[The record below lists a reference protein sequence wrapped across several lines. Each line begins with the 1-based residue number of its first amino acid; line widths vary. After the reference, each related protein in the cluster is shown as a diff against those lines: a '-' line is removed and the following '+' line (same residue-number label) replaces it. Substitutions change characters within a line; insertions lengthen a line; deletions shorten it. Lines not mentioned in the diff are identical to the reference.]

1 MAQTGLNYSDYA
13 IALKWEIINDE
24 PDIGKWEM
32 FFEEDNSIKNGKG
45 MSDLLE
51 MLLQLNQEQINVIY
65 VKDLNYFEVIGENY
79 FSYSSKFMA
88 AVKDGQINFFN
99 LKLFD
104 WIELVNWNNFFDT
117 EDCEEFIRELNLCR
131 SNFKGQN
138 KNKLSLK
145 SHYRIT
151 KAADQWFDITERFY
165 LKKEWTN
172 IFRGSLLPQD
182 QDELNLFL
190 EIYKGSYSFLN
201 PKFVGKTIENVKGY
215 DISSSHSGFILRK
228 KYPNSTGE
236 RVTDIKEI
244 YNIINKDWYAW
255 IGRIEFVDL
264 YEKFE
269 LPIDLRQ
276 FGYINENDNW
286 ELILTNAH
294 WKVFKRLFGAKTIIP
309 IEFYKYENKEL
320 ARNYAKMVNDLY
332 EEKEFYKKSNDSFV
346 KSIFKFRTELPFGQ
360 SIKAPQFHQAVI
372 YNEETNQFEK
382 FKLTD
387 QPFEEIIG
395 RLKKYALPMQI
406 GIWTAAY
413 SWAEEVNMILDL
425 GVENVVYGDTDCVRF
440 IGDLDYVI
448 EAHNKEIDKEVNN
461 ISKKRIMLETNT
473 KLGRWQ
479 DEGIFSQFKA
489 IGIKWYLFVDN
500 DKLEVKAAGANKDK
514 LLDWLNAQD
523 NPFEEFNKEMYVPQL
538 FKNMSIDREKG
549 TVYLSYNNYMGDKLK
564 REISQKTNGFVI

>member
-1 MAQTGLNYSDYA
+1 MAQTGLKYSDYA

-32 FFEEDNSIKNGKG
+32 FFEEDNSIKNGEG

-79 FSYSSKFMA
+79 FSYSSEFMA

-172 IFRGSLLPQD
+172 IFRDSLLPQD

-228 KYPNSTGE
+228 KYPSSTGE
-236 RVTDIKEI
+236 RITDVKEI

-320 ARNYAKMVNDLY
+320 VRNYAKMVNDLY
-332 EEKEFYKKSNDSFV
+332 EEKEFYKKNNDSFV

-440 IGDLDYVI
+440 IGDLDYIV

-479 DEGIFSQFKA
+479 YEGIFSQFKA
-489 IGIKWYLFVDN
+489 IGIKWYLFIDN
-500 DKLEVKAAGANKDK
+500 SKLEVKAAGANKDK

>member
-24 PDIGKWEM
+24 SDIGKWEM
-32 FFEEDNSIKNGKG
+32 FFEEDNSIKNGRG

-79 FSYSSKFMA
+79 FSYSSEFMA

-99 LKLFD
+99 LKIFD

-117 EDCEEFIRELNLCR
+117 EDCEEFVRELNLCR
-131 SNFKGQN
+131 NNFKG
-138 KNKLSLK
+138 KYVNKLNLK

-151 KAADQWFDITERFY
+151 KAADQWFDITERFH
-165 LKKEWTN
+165 LKKPWAN
-172 IFRGSLLPQD
+172 VFRDSLLPQD

-228 KYPNSTGE
+228 KYPSSTGE
-236 RVTDIKEI
+236 RITDIKEI
-244 YNIINKDWYAW
+244 YNIINEEWYAW

-294 WKVFKRLFGAKTIIP
+294 WKAFKRLFGAKTIIP

-320 ARNYAKMVNDLY
+320 VRNYARMVNDLY
-332 EEKEFYKKSNDSFV
+332 EEKEFYKKSDDNFV
-346 KSIFKFRTELPFGQ
+346 KNIFKFRTELPFGQ

-382 FKLTD
+382 FKLTA
-387 QPFEEIIG
+387 QPFEEIID
-395 RLKKYALPMQI
+395 RLKKYSLPMQI

-425 GVENVVYGDTDCVRF
+425 GIENVVYGDTDCVRF
-440 IGDLDYVI
+440 IGDLDYIV
-448 EAHNKEIDKEVNN
+448 EAHNKEIDKEVNV
-461 ISKKRIMLETNT
+461 ISKKRIMLETNK

-479 DEGIFSQFKA
+479 YEGIFSQFKA
-489 IGIKWYLFVDN
+489 IGIKWYLFIDN
-500 DKLEVKAAGANKDK
+500 GKLEVKAAGANKDK
-514 LLDWLNAQD
+514 LLEWLNGQD

-538 FKNMSIDREKG
+538 FKNMSINREKG

>member
-13 IALKWEIINDE
+13 IALKWEIINNE

-79 FSYSSKFMA
+79 FSYSSEFMA

-172 IFRGSLLPQD
+172 IFRNSLLPQD

-228 KYPNSTGE
+228 KYPSSTGE
-236 RVTDIKEI
+236 RITDIKEI
-244 YNIINKDWYAW
+244 YNIINEDWYAW

-346 KSIFKFRTELPFGQ
+346 KGIFKFRTELPFGQ

-440 IGDLDYVI
+440 IGDLDCIV

>member
-79 FSYSSKFMA
+79 FSYSSEFMA

-151 KAADQWFDITERFY
+151 EAADQWFDITERFY

-172 IFRGSLLPQD
+172 IFRDSLLPQD

-228 KYPNSTGE
+228 KYPSSTGE
-236 RVTDIKEI
+236 RITDVKEI
-244 YNIINKDWYAW
+244 YNIINEDWYAW

-346 KSIFKFRTELPFGQ
+346 KGIFKFRTELPFGQ

-479 DEGIFSQFKA
+479 DEGTFSQFKA
-489 IGIKWYLFVDN
+489 IGIKWYLFIDN

-514 LLDWLNAQD
+514 LLKWLNEQD

-538 FKNMSIDREKG
+538 FKNMSINREKG

>member
-51 MLLQLNQEQINVIY
+51 MLLRLNQEQINVIY

-79 FSYSSKFMA
+79 FSYSSEFMA

-165 LKKEWTN
+165 LKKEWAN
-172 IFRGSLLPQD
+172 VFRNSLLPQD

-236 RVTDIKEI
+236 RITDVKEI

-332 EEKEFYKKSNDSFV
+332 EEKEFYKKNNDSFV
-346 KSIFKFRTELPFGQ
+346 KNIFKFRTELPFGQ

-440 IGDLDYVI
+440 IGDLDCVI

-479 DEGIFSQFKA
+479 DEGTFSQFKA
-489 IGIKWYLFVDN
+489 IGIKWYLFIDN
-500 DKLEVKAAGANKDK
+500 GKLEVKAAGANKDK

>member
-24 PDIGKWEM
+24 PDIGKWVM

-79 FSYSSKFMA
+79 FSYSSEFMA

-172 IFRGSLLPQD
+172 TFRNSLLPQD

-228 KYPNSTGE
+228 KYPSSTGE
-236 RVTDIKEI
+236 RITDVKEI

-320 ARNYAKMVNDLY
+320 VRNYAKMVNDLY
-332 EEKEFYKKSNDSFV
+332 EEKEFYKKNNDSFV
-346 KSIFKFRTELPFGQ
+346 KNIFKFRTELPFGQ

-440 IGDLDYVI
+440 IGDLDCVI

-479 DEGIFSQFKA
+479 DEGTFSQFKA
-489 IGIKWYLFVDN
+489 IGIKWYLFIDN
-500 DKLEVKAAGANKDK
+500 GKLEVKAAGANKDK

-538 FKNMSIDREKG
+538 FKNMSINREKG

>member
-79 FSYSSKFMA
+79 FSYSSEFMA

-172 IFRGSLLPQD
+172 IFRNSLLPQD

-236 RVTDIKEI
+236 RITDIKEI

-320 ARNYAKMVNDLY
+320 VRNYAKMVNDLY
-332 EEKEFYKKSNDSFV
+332 EEKEFYKKNDDSFV
-346 KSIFKFRTELPFGQ
+346 KNIFKFRTELPFGQ

-387 QPFEEIIG
+387 QPFEEIID

-440 IGDLDYVI
+440 IGDLDCVI

-479 DEGIFSQFKA
+479 YEGIFSQFKA

-514 LLDWLNAQD
+514 LLNWLNTQN

-538 FKNMSIDREKG
+538 FKNMSINREKG
-549 TVYLSYNNYMGDKLK
+549 TVYLSYNNYMGDKIK

>member
-79 FSYSSKFMA
+79 FSYSSEFMA

-172 IFRGSLLPQD
+172 IFRDSLLPQD

-228 KYPNSTGE
+228 KYPSSTGE
-236 RVTDIKEI
+236 RITDVKEI
-244 YNIINKDWYAW
+244 YNIINEDWYAW

-346 KSIFKFRTELPFGQ
+346 KGIFKFRTELPFGQ

-440 IGDLDYVI
+440 IGDLDCVV

-489 IGIKWYLFVDN
+489 IGIKWYLFIDN

>member
-1 MAQTGLNYSDYA
+1 MAQTGLKYSDYA

-32 FFEEDNSIKNGKG
+32 FFEEDNSIKNGEG

-79 FSYSSKFMA
+79 FSYSSEFMA

-172 IFRGSLLPQD
+172 IFRNSLLPQD

-228 KYPNSTGE
+228 KYPSSTGE
-236 RVTDIKEI
+236 RITDVKEI

-320 ARNYAKMVNDLY
+320 VRNYAKMVNDLY
-332 EEKEFYKKSNDSFV
+332 EEKEFYKKNNDSFV

-440 IGDLDYVI
+440 IGDLDYIV

-479 DEGIFSQFKA
+479 YEGIFSQFKA
-489 IGIKWYLFVDN
+489 IGIKWYLFIDN
-500 DKLEVKAAGANKDK
+500 SKLEVKAAGANKDK

>member
-1 MAQTGLNYSDYA
+1 
-13 IALKWEIINDE
+13 
-24 PDIGKWEM
+24 
-32 FFEEDNSIKNGKG
+32 
-45 MSDLLE
+45 
-51 MLLQLNQEQINVIY
+51 
-65 VKDLNYFEVIGENY
+65 
-79 FSYSSKFMA
+79 
-88 AVKDGQINFFN
+88 
-99 LKLFD
+99 
-104 WIELVNWNNFFDT
+104 
-117 EDCEEFIRELNLCR
+117 
-131 SNFKGQN
+131 
-138 KNKLSLK
+138 
-145 SHYRIT
+145 
-151 KAADQWFDITERFY
+151 
-165 LKKEWTN
+165 
-172 IFRGSLLPQD
+172 
-182 QDELNLFL
+182 
-190 EIYKGSYSFLN
+190 
-201 PKFVGKTIENVKGY
+201 
-215 DISSSHSGFILRK
+215 
-228 KYPNSTGE
+228 
-236 RVTDIKEI
+236 
-244 YNIINKDWYAW
+244 
-255 IGRIEFVDL
+255 
-264 YEKFE
+264 
-269 LPIDLRQ
+269 
-276 FGYINENDNW
+276 
-286 ELILTNAH
+286 
-294 WKVFKRLFGAKTIIP
+294 
-309 IEFYKYENKEL
+309 
-320 ARNYAKMVNDLY
+320 MVNDLY
-332 EEKEFYKKSNDSFV
+332 EEKEFYKKNNDSFV

-479 DEGIFSQFKA
+479 DEGTFSQFKA
-489 IGIKWYLFVDN
+489 IGIKWYLFIDN
-500 DKLEVKAAGANKDK
+500 GKLEVKAAGANKDK

>member
-79 FSYSSKFMA
+79 FSYSSEFMA

-117 EDCEEFIRELNLCR
+117 EDCEEFVRELNLCR

-172 IFRGSLLPQD
+172 VFRNSLLPQD

-228 KYPNSTGE
+228 KYPSSTGE
-236 RVTDIKEI
+236 RITDIKEI

-440 IGDLDYVI
+440 IGDLDCVV

>member
-79 FSYSSKFMA
+79 FSYSSEFMA

-172 IFRGSLLPQD
+172 IFRNSLLPQD

-228 KYPNSTGE
+228 KYPSSTGE
-236 RVTDIKEI
+236 RITDIKEI
-244 YNIINKDWYAW
+244 YNIINEDWYAW

-294 WKVFKRLFGAKTIIP
+294 WKIFKRLFGTKTIIP

-346 KSIFKFRTELPFGQ
+346 KGIFKFRTELPFGQ

-440 IGDLDYVI
+440 IGDLDCVI

-489 IGIKWYLFVDN
+489 IGIKWYLFIDN
-500 DKLEVKAAGANKDK
+500 GKLEVKAAGANKDK
-514 LLDWLNAQD
+514 LLDWLNAQG

-538 FKNMSIDREKG
+538 FKNMSINREKG

>member
-79 FSYSSKFMA
+79 FSYSSEFMA

-172 IFRGSLLPQD
+172 IFRDSLLPQD

-228 KYPNSTGE
+228 KYPSSTGE
-236 RVTDIKEI
+236 RITDVKEI
-244 YNIINKDWYAW
+244 YNIINEDWYAW

-440 IGDLDYVI
+440 IGDLDCII

-479 DEGIFSQFKA
+479 YEGIFSQFKA

>member
-79 FSYSSKFMA
+79 FSYSSEFMA

-172 IFRGSLLPQD
+172 IFRDSLLPQD

-228 KYPNSTGE
+228 KYPSSTGE
-236 RVTDIKEI
+236 RITDVKEI
-244 YNIINKDWYAW
+244 YNIINEDWYAW

-346 KSIFKFRTELPFGQ
+346 KGIFKFRTELPFGQ

-479 DEGIFSQFKA
+479 DEGTFSQFKA
-489 IGIKWYLFVDN
+489 IGIKWYLFIDN

-514 LLDWLNAQD
+514 LLKWLNEQD

-538 FKNMSIDREKG
+538 FKNMSINREKG

>member
-79 FSYSSKFMA
+79 FSYSSEFMA

-131 SNFKGQN
+131 NNFKGQN

-172 IFRGSLLPQD
+172 IFRNSLLPQD

-228 KYPNSTGE
+228 KYPSSTGE
-236 RVTDIKEI
+236 RITDIKEI
-244 YNIINKDWYAW
+244 YNIINEDWYAW

-346 KSIFKFRTELPFGQ
+346 KGIFKFRTELPFGQ

-440 IGDLDYVI
+440 IGDLDCVI

-479 DEGIFSQFKA
+479 DEGTFSQFKA

>member
-32 FFEEDNSIKNGKG
+32 FFEEDNSIKNGEG
-45 MSDLLE
+45 ISDLLE

-79 FSYSSKFMA
+79 FSYSSEFMA

-104 WIELVNWNNFFDT
+104 WIELINWNNFFDT

-172 IFRGSLLPQD
+172 IFRDSLLPQD

-228 KYPNSTGE
+228 KYPSSTGE
-236 RVTDIKEI
+236 KVTDIKEI

-440 IGDLDYVI
+440 IGDLDCII

-479 DEGIFSQFKA
+479 YEGIFSQFKA

>member
-79 FSYSSKFMA
+79 FSYSSEFMA

-131 SNFKGQN
+131 NNFKGQN

-172 IFRGSLLPQD
+172 TFRNSLLPQD

-228 KYPNSTGE
+228 KYPSSTGE
-236 RVTDIKEI
+236 RITDIKEI
-244 YNIINKDWYAW
+244 YNIINEDWYAW
-255 IGRIEFVDL
+255 IGRIEFIDL

-346 KSIFKFRTELPFGQ
+346 KGIFKFRTELPFGQ

-440 IGDLDYVI
+440 IGDLDCVI

-461 ISKKRIMLETNT
+461 ISKKRIMLETNR

-479 DEGIFSQFKA
+479 DEGTFSQFKA

>member
-79 FSYSSKFMA
+79 FSYSSEFMA

-172 IFRGSLLPQD
+172 IFRDSLLPQD

-228 KYPNSTGE
+228 KYPSSTGE
-236 RVTDIKEI
+236 RITDVKEI
-244 YNIINKDWYAW
+244 YNIINEDWYAW

-332 EEKEFYKKSNDSFV
+332 EEKEFYKKNKDSFV

-413 SWAEEVNMILDL
+413 SWTEEVNMILDL
-425 GVENVVYGDTDCVRF
+425 GIENVVYGDTDCVRF
-440 IGDLDYVI
+440 IGDLDCIV
-448 EAHNKEIDKEVNN
+448 EAHNKEIDKEVNS

-489 IGIKWYLFVDN
+489 IGIKWYLFIDN

-523 NPFEEFNKEMYVPQL
+523 NPFEKFNKEMYVPQL

>member
-79 FSYSSKFMA
+79 FSYSSEFMA

-131 SNFKGQN
+131 NNFKGQN

-172 IFRGSLLPQD
+172 TFRNSLLPQD

-228 KYPNSTGE
+228 KYPSSTGE
-236 RVTDIKEI
+236 RITDIKEI
-244 YNIINKDWYAW
+244 YNIINEDWYAW

-332 EEKEFYKKSNDSFV
+332 EEKEFYKKNNDSFV

-440 IGDLDYVI
+440 IGDLDYII

-479 DEGIFSQFKA
+479 DEGTFNQFKA
-489 IGIKWYLFVDN
+489 IGIKWYLFIDN
-500 DKLEVKAAGANKDK
+500 GKLEVKAAGANKDK

>member
-79 FSYSSKFMA
+79 FSYSSEFMA

-172 IFRGSLLPQD
+172 IFRDSLLPQD

-228 KYPNSTGE
+228 KYPSSTGE
-236 RVTDIKEI
+236 RITDVKEI

-346 KSIFKFRTELPFGQ
+346 KGIFKFRTELPFGQ

-440 IGDLDYVI
+440 IGDLDCVV
-448 EAHNKEIDKEVNN
+448 EAHNKEIDKEVNS

-489 IGIKWYLFVDN
+489 IGIKWYLFIDN

>member
-51 MLLQLNQEQINVIY
+51 MLLRLNQEQINVIY

-79 FSYSSKFMA
+79 FSYSSEFMA

-165 LKKEWTN
+165 LKKEWAN
-172 IFRGSLLPQD
+172 VFRNSLLPQD

-236 RVTDIKEI
+236 RITDVKEI

-332 EEKEFYKKSNDSFV
+332 EEKEFYKKNNDSFV
-346 KSIFKFRTELPFGQ
+346 KNIFKFRTELPFGQ

-440 IGDLDYVI
+440 IGDLDCVI
-448 EAHNKEIDKEVNN
+448 ETHNKEIDKEVNN

-479 DEGIFSQFKA
+479 DEGTFSQFKA
-489 IGIKWYLFVDN
+489 IGIKWYLFIDN
-500 DKLEVKAAGANKDK
+500 GKLEVKAAGANKDK

>member
-79 FSYSSKFMA
+79 FSYSSEFMA

-172 IFRGSLLPQD
+172 IFRNSLLPQD

-228 KYPNSTGE
+228 KYPSSTGE
-236 RVTDIKEI
+236 RITDVKEI
-244 YNIINKDWYAW
+244 YNIINEDWYAW

-440 IGDLDYVI
+440 IGDLDYII

-479 DEGIFSQFKA
+479 DEGTFSQFKA

-514 LLDWLNAQD
+514 LLKWLNEQD

-538 FKNMSIDREKG
+538 FKNMSIDRNKG

-564 REISQKTNGFVI
+564 REIYQKTNGFVI

>member
-24 PDIGKWEM
+24 PDIGRWEM

-79 FSYSSKFMA
+79 FSYSSEFMA

-172 IFRGSLLPQD
+172 IFRNSLLPQD

-228 KYPNSTGE
+228 KYPSSTGE
-236 RVTDIKEI
+236 RITDIKEI
-244 YNIINKDWYAW
+244 YNIINEDWYAW

-294 WKVFKRLFGAKTIIP
+294 WKVFKK
-309 IEFYKYENKEL
+309 
-320 ARNYAKMVNDLY
+320 
-332 EEKEFYKKSNDSFV
+332 
-346 KSIFKFRTELPFGQ
+346 
-360 SIKAPQFHQAVI
+360 
-372 YNEETNQFEK
+372 
-382 FKLTD
+382 
-387 QPFEEIIG
+387 
-395 RLKKYALPMQI
+395 
-406 GIWTAAY
+406 
-413 SWAEEVNMILDL
+413 
-425 GVENVVYGDTDCVRF
+425 
-440 IGDLDYVI
+440 
-448 EAHNKEIDKEVNN
+448 
-461 ISKKRIMLETNT
+461 
-473 KLGRWQ
+473 
-479 DEGIFSQFKA
+479 
-489 IGIKWYLFVDN
+489 
-500 DKLEVKAAGANKDK
+500 
-514 LLDWLNAQD
+514 
-523 NPFEEFNKEMYVPQL
+523 
-538 FKNMSIDREKG
+538 
-549 TVYLSYNNYMGDKLK
+549 
-564 REISQKTNGFVI
+564 

>member
-79 FSYSSKFMA
+79 FSYSSEFMA

-131 SNFKGQN
+131 NNFKGQN

-172 IFRGSLLPQD
+172 IFRDSLLPQD

-228 KYPNSTGE
+228 KYPSSTGE
-236 RVTDIKEI
+236 RITDIKEI

-320 ARNYAKMVNDLY
+320 ARNYAKMINDLY
-332 EEKEFYKKSNDSFV
+332 EEKEFYKKNNDSFV
-346 KSIFKFRTELPFGQ
+346 KNIFKFRTELSFGQ

-382 FKLTD
+382 FKLTA
-387 QPFEEIIG
+387 QPFEEIID

-413 SWAEEVNMILDL
+413 SWTEEVNMILDL
-425 GVENVVYGDTDCVRF
+425 GIENVVYGDTDCVRF
-440 IGDLDYVI
+440 IGDLDYII

-479 DEGIFSQFKA
+479 DEGTFSQFKA
-489 IGIKWYLFVDN
+489 IGIKWYLFIDN
-500 DKLEVKAAGANKDK
+500 GQLEVKAAGANKDK
-514 LLDWLNAQD
+514 LLKWLNEQD

-538 FKNMSIDREKG
+538 FKNMSIDRNKG

-564 REISQKTNGFVI
+564 REIYQKTNGFVI

>member
-79 FSYSSKFMA
+79 FSYSSEFMA

-172 IFRGSLLPQD
+172 IFRDSLLPQD

-236 RVTDIKEI
+236 RITDVKEI
-244 YNIINKDWYAW
+244 YNIINEDWYAW

-440 IGDLDYVI
+440 IGDLDCII